1 MSYCN
6 FHSAWTD
13 NTTSRLVNSKGTS
26 TNGLCVHDSRNNFQ
40 LLTRFTTRVATSTS
54 YCLPTPPPLSYTRN
68 RVRVTMS
75 DPELEAIRQAR
86 LAELRASTGGMLVKY

>member
-13 NTTSRLVNSKGTS
+13 NITSRLVNSKGTS
-26 TNGLCVHDSRNNFQ
+26 TNGLCVHDSWNNFQ
-40 LLTRFTTRVATSTS
+40 VLTRSQRALPPSTS